1 MRQTFAIIRHTA
13 LETLRARTALWAAAT
28 LLVLFAASFFMRE
41 IAIADSQRLQTTFL
55 AATSRLAC
63 AFIAGVLIISAV
75 VREFNEK
82 GHLLLLSL
90 ALGRTRYVVGKFVG
104 FALPLLLLC
113 IGAGALVAAVTG
125 IAPAAP
131 WTLALALEVGVV
143 AAASL
148 FAALTL
154 RQVLPA
160 ALLVLGF
167 YLLARGFA
175 GIQLIAHSGLGAEA
189 DATGQIMGRVA
200 DGLALLLP
208 RLDLF
213 AASARL
219 VDGAVPGGLGAPF
232 AQAVLYCA
240 LLLTATGIDIARRDL

>member
-1 MRQTFAIIRHTA
+1 MRQTLAIIRYTA

-28 LLVLFAASFFMRE
+28 LLLLFAASFFVRE
-41 IAIADSQRLQTTFL
+41 VAIADSQRLQTTFL

-63 AFIAGVLIISAV
+63 VFIASVLIISAV

-90 ALGRTRYVVGKFVG
+90 ALGRTRYVIGKFFG
-104 FALPLLLLC
+104 FVLPLLLLC
-113 IGAGALVAAVTG
+113 VGAGALVAAVAG

-131 WTLALALEVGVV
+131 WTLTLTLELGMM

-148 FAALTL
+148 FAALSL

-160 ALLVLGF
+160 TLLTFGF
-167 YLLARGFA
+167 YLLARGIG
-175 GIQLIAHSGLGAEA
+175 GIQLLAHSSLAAES
-189 DATGQIMGRVA
+189 DIGRQLMGRMV

-219 VDGAVPGGLGAPF
+219 VDSAAAGGIAAAF
-232 AQAVLYCA
+232 MQAVLYCA
-240 LLLTATGIDIARRDL
+240 LLLAATSLDVARRDL

>member
-1 MRQTFAIIRHTA
+1 MRQTFAIMRSTA
-13 LETLRARTALWAAAT
+13 LETLRARTALWAAAA
-28 LLVLFAASFFMRE
+28 LVLLFAASFFVRE

-55 AATSRLAC
+55 AAASRLAC
-63 AFIAGVLIISAV
+63 AFIASVLIISAV

-90 ALGRTRYVVGKFVG
+90 ALGRTRYVVGKFFG

-113 IGAGALVAAVTG
+113 VAVGALVATVSDVAR
-125 IAPAAP
+125 AAA
-131 WTLALALEVGVV
+131 WTLTLALEIGVV

-148 FAALTL
+148 FAALAL

-160 ALLVLGF
+160 TLLVLGF
-167 YLLARGFA
+167 YLLARGIA
-175 GIQLIAHSGLGAEA
+175 GIQLIAHSGLGAESGGLEQA
-189 DATGQIMGRVA
+189 MSRVV

-219 VDGAVPGGLGAPF
+219 VDAAAAGGLGAPL
-232 AQAVLYCA
+232 AQAPLYCA
-240 LLLTATGIDIARRDL
+240 LLLTATAIDVARRDL